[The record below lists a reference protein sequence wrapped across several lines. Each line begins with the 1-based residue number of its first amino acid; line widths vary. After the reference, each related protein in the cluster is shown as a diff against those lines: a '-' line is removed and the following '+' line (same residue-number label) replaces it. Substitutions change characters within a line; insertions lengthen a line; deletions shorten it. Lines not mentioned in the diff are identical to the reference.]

1 MGQNEDE
8 NGGNLKMDVLI
19 SFFQWIIEGGIAM
32 PIFAD
37 TLSAD
42 TLAVMI
48 PITAIMG
55 GIAVAIVGIIMGS
68 RRKELEH
75 KERIIAMEKGIA
87 IPEPP
92 KIECPPAYKGNRT
105 GGFVMTLIGIALTI
119 ALWTVADA
127 TGGVWGLVPLAIGI
141 GLLIASAIE
150 KKEYEADKDTRKGAG
165 QA

>member
-1 MGQNEDE
+1 
-8 NGGNLKMDVLI
+8 MDVLI
-19 SFFQWIIEGGIAM
+19 SFIKWFAEGGVTM

-92 KIECPPAYKGNRT
+92 KVECRPTYQSNRT
-105 GGFVMTLIGIALTI
+105 GGFVMTLIGIALTV
-119 ALWTVADA
+119 ALWTVAGA
-127 TGGVWGLVPLAIGI
+127 TGGVWGFVPLAIGI
-141 GLLIASAIE
+141 GLLISSAIE
-150 KKEYEADKDTRKGAG
+150 KKEHEANDIRKRAG
-165 QA
+165 QV

>member
-1 MGQNEDE
+1 
-8 NGGNLKMDVLI
+8 MDVLVSVVEWLI
-19 SFFQWIIEGGIAM
+19 QGGDSM

-55 GIAVAIVGIIMGS
+55 GIAVAIVGIIMGA
-68 RRKELEH
+68 RKKELEH

-92 KIECPPAYKGNRT
+92 KTECRPTYQSNRSS
-105 GGFVMTLIGIALTI
+105 GFVMTCIGIAITL
-119 ALWTVADA
+119 ALWITAGSE
-127 TGGVWGLVPLAIGI
+127 GGVWGLIPLAIGV
-141 GLLIASAIE
+141 GLLISSTVE
-150 KKEYEADKDTRKGAG
+150 KKEIDQKDTRNRAG
-165 QA
+165 QI

>member
-1 MGQNEDE
+1 
-8 NGGNLKMDVLI
+8 MDVLI
-19 SFFQWIIEGGIAM
+19 SFFQWIIEGGVAM

-75 KERIIAMEKGIA
+75 KERIVAMEKGIA

-92 KIECPPAYKGNRT
+92 KVECRPAYKSNRT
-105 GGFVMTLIGIALTI
+105 GGLVMTLIGIAVTV
-119 ALWTVADA
+119 ANWTVAGA
-127 TGGVWGLVPLAIGI
+127 KGGVWGFIPLAIGL
-141 GLLIASAIE
+141 GLLISSAIE
-150 KKEYEADKDTRKGAG
+150 KKEDAPK
-165 QA
+165 

>member
-1 MGQNEDE
+1 MCQNEVE
-8 NGGNLKMDVLI
+8 NGGKLKMDVLI
-19 SFFQWIIEGGIAM
+19 SFFQWIIEGGAAM

-48 PITAIMG
+48 PITSILG
-55 GIAVAIVGIIMGS
+55 GIAVAIVAIMMGT
-68 RRKELEH
+68 RKKELEH
-75 KERIIAMEKGIA
+75 KERLIAMEKGLA

-92 KIECPPAYKGNRT
+92 KVECPPAYKANRT

-150 KKEYEADKDTRKGAG
+150 KKEYEAENDTRKRAG